1 MATNFSFPSS
11 SPLVPGELV
20 LGGNSLSGLGES
32 VLSVRLTATANL
44 GLVLV
49 KSALA
54 GELRVVRVDGRLVAA
69 TANTLGATLASG
81 SLAAVVVELLGGLAL
96 DGLAEAGVDIS
107 GG

>member
-11 SPLVPGELV
+11 SALVPGELV

>member
-54 GELRVVRVDGRLVAA
+54 GELRVDGRLVAA